1 MGTGSSQKNI
11 GNSQLV
17 DSQGSTWQI
26 VCKSIETRLYVLDV
40 LRSVNKT
47 YETQNVSLTFKK
59 LYSVNSKISGWIQ
72 LIE

>member
-11 GNSQLV
+11 GNSQFV
-17 DSQGSTWQI
+17 DSQGSTRQI

-47 YETQNVSLTFKK
+47 YETQNVSHTFKK